1 MSAVKNHFHD
11 EICAADGADDYP
23 LCFPRDNDT
32 DASFCPECGEPEA
45 SPSVEAF
52 EVYGEVM
59 CQDCALQLFEDDGR
73 THILEAMQ

>member
-1 MSAVKNHFHD
+1 MEDKH
-11 EICAADGADDYP
+11 P
-23 LCFPRDNDT
+23 LCFPRDHDT